1 MLLALYSPGLG
12 VPFLLLAGRA
22 LVLRRCAD
30 VTSPAGAAQLPSPC
44 GRDRHGWQNRP
55 CLPGAGWPKCGRPAA
70 LARWLLAADIGA
82 TLLANVLAGLSYGPL
97 GAVVAAWP
105 GLRPTGR
112 PGRSGS

>member
-44 GRDRHGWQNRP
+44 GRDRRGWQNRP
-55 CLPGAGWPKCGRPAA
+55 CLPGGGLAEMRAEGTCQGQGAWQLSGGGRESNPPTTQ
-70 LARWLLAADIGA
+70 R
-82 TLLANVLAGLSYGPL
+82 
-97 GAVVAAWP
+97 AVH
-105 GLRPTGR
+105 RF
-112 PGRSGS
+112 